1 MKAIEQSE
9 FQFTNPLLMEMHF
22 SINTEYLAKL
32 DDDTLNTPLK
42 MNVNRK
48 NAEEPDDN
56 TAFVL
61 LSVDLGED
69 GADFP
74 YHIAVTMGANFR
86 WAPSLPRDMVE
97 SLLSRNAPA
106 LLLGYIRPYI
116 AQITEASPVGAVH
129 IPYMNFALQD

>member
-74 YHIAVTMGANFR
+74 YHIAVTMGQTLDGLHHCPVTWWNHYY
-86 WAPSLPRDMVE
+86 
-97 SLLSRNAPA
+97 PA
-106 LLLGYIRPYI
+106 TLRRSSSGIYVRI
-116 AQITEASPVGAVH
+116 SH
-129 IPYMNFALQD
+129 K